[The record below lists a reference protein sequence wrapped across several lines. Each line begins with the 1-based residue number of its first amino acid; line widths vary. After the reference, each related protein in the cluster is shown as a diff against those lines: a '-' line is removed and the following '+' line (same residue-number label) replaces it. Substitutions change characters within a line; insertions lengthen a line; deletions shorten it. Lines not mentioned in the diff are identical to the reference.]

1 MLCLKTIWCDQGS
14 VPKEQAK
21 EQTGVCTKNLREV
34 QLFYAHGR
42 EEIHM
47 LMHVLARTY
56 TITARI

>member
-21 EQTGVCTKNLREV
+21 EQTSLHKNLREV
-34 QLFYAHGR
+34 QLFYVHGR